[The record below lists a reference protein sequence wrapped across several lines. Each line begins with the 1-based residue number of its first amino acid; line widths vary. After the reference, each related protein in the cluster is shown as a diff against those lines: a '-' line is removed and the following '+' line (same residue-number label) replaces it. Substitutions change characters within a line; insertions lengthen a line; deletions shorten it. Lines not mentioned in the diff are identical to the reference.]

1 MKKINYKDRIY
12 LHYGDIT
19 DSLRVLN
26 LINSIRPDE
35 IYNLAAQSH
44 VATSFEIPEYTSDVN
59 ALGALR
65 ILEAIRSLNL
75 KKKTRYY
82 QASSSELY
90 GKIQEKSQVI

>member
-1 MKKINYKDRIY
+1 M
-12 LHYGDIT
+12 
-19 DSLRVLN
+19 
-26 LINSIRPDE
+26 INSIKPTE

-65 ILEAIRSLNL
+65 ILEAIRSLKL
-75 KKKTRYY
+75 KKTRFY

-90 GKIQEKSQVI
+90 GKIQEKSQSESTPFYPLSPYAVSSFMLSG